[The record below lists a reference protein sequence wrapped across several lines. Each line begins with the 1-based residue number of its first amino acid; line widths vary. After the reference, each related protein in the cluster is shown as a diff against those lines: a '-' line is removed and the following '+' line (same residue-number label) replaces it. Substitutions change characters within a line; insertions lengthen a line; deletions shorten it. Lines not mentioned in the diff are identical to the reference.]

1 MFQLSSDI
9 TIGNFHFS
17 GVHEVK
23 IKRSIHSYV
32 DTATIKLPAKAQ
44 VSKNGKILSQSVI
57 TGKQFTDGDPVTI
70 KLGYSGLLIEE
81 FKGFVTSRD
90 LDIPLQV
97 TCEGYSYKLK
107 RNNLSVIAEN
117 ITIADLLQYATARQ
131 DITVICDVDIT
142 LVNVEL
148 SSLTG
153 AGIIDSILKETDGNL
168 CIFFIAPTV
177 LWCGLVYTPY
187 AKGNDVF
194 NMGQSR
200 YRLGYNVLKDNSLK
214 QRVPQDDP
222 GIWIYTKK
230 KTNGTLLTG
239 QSTDMSGASKRN
251 TQTLNR
257 IADEKTLA
265 ALAQEHQYRDNYTG
279 YEGSI
284 NAFLQ
289 PYCSPGFQAWI
300 SDDKYPERNGFYLV
314 EGTEVTFGT
323 SGARRKI
330 DAGPLLM
337 NTATPTTSQ

>member
-32 DTATIKLPAKAQ
+32 DTAIIKLPAKAQ
-44 VSKNGKILSQSVI
+44 VSKNGKVSSQSVI

-70 KLGYSGLLIEE
+70 KLGYNGVLKEE
-81 FKGFVTSRD
+81 FKGFVISRD
-90 LDIPLQV
+90 LDVPLQV
-97 TCEGYSYKLK
+97 ICEGYSYKLK
-107 RNNLSVIAEN
+107 RNNLDDTWEN
-117 ITIADLLQYATARQ
+117 ITVADLLQKAT
-131 DITVICDVDIT
+131 DGLGITVICDVNIT
-142 LVNVEL
+142 LVNL
-148 SSLTG
+148 DQNCDTG
-153 AGIIDSILKETDGNL
+153 ADIIDSILKETDGNL

-239 QSTDMSGASKRN
+239 QSTDMPGAAKRN
-251 TQTLNR
+251 TQTMNR
-257 IADEKTLA
+257 IADETTLA
-265 ALAQEHQYRDNYTG
+265 LLAQEHQYRDNYTG
-279 YEGSI
+279 YEGSL

-300 SDDKYPERNGFYLV
+300 SDDNYPECNGFYLV

-337 NTATPTTSQ
+337 NNAATPVVS